1 MAVQKVSTTWTLE
14 REERGG
20 KMYTQAELELEAT
33 FGHSEARGDDPG
45 ETRLEIDRVTCGG
58 EGFTLTPEEEKQI
71 IESWTEELLS

>member
-20 KMYTQAELELEAT
+20 KLYTQAELELEAT
-33 FGHSEARGDDPG
+33 FAHSRPRGDDPG
-45 ETRLEIDRVTCGG
+45 ESRLEIDRVTCGG

-71 IESWTEELLS
+71 VNGWIEELVS